1 MKYKVKK
8 TLLLSASVQSELSSS
23 TCRPTRP
30 HFKYQVDPNRQV
42 SSFLVALFRFLKF
55 DAVRTLLQFFN
66 NLLSKTSIF
75 YVSETEAEVQNENS
89 DAGNK
94 TRPKRVKSF
103 SKGIEEEC
111 RMVIRDETN
120 NFSKRIEEG
129 CGMGIRD
136 DMSPDRRRDLQKPD
150 ISMKNGLHE
159 DHEQVS
165 DSTYKFLPCSFY
177 I

>member
-23 TCRPTRP
+23 TNTSTLQILGGPQSTS
-30 HFKYQVDPNRQV
+30 FQF
-42 SSFLVALFRFLKF
+42 SSHIALFRFLKF

-75 YVSETEAEVQNENS
+75 YVSESEAEVQNENS

-94 TRPKRVKSF
+94 TGPKRVKSF

-136 DMSPDRRRDLQKPD
+136 EMSPDRRRDLQKPD

-165 DSTYKFLPCSFY
+165 DSTYKSLPCSFY